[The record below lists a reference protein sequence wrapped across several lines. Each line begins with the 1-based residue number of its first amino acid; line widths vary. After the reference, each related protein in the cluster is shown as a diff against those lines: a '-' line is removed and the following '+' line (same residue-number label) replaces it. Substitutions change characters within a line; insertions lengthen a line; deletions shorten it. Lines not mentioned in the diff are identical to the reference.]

1 MRADHGYVVRVHDFP
16 VSGIGQDLHTPGV
29 KEGHQAGLAGL
40 GEVGARD
47 YLPGPLELLD
57 KLGHTGRRRRS
68 RLVEFGPALQGGANL
83 HRGLHPLG
91 DSHPRNRSLHST
103 SLAEIRIS
111 SGDVDG
117 AADVVH
123 DAVQLVGQT
132 SPVRTRC
139 RLRKFEHEFTNRGD
153 RLQRERQAT

>member
-1 MRADHGYVVRVHDFP
+1 VTICPAPWSYSTSSATLVGDAGRAWLNLGQHDR
-16 VSGIGQDLHTPGV
+16 
-29 KEGHQAGLAGL
+29 A
-40 GEVGARD
+40 
-47 YLPGPLELLD
+47 
-57 KLGHTGRRRRS
+57 
-68 RLVEFGPALQGGANL
+68 GANL
-83 HRGLHPLG
+83 HRGLRPLG

-139 RLRKFEHEFTNRGD
+139 RLRKFEHEFTNHGD